1 LLHKAKALYLLWY
14 GYYKTLPKEHRY
26 SLGKRVD
33 TILVE
38 ILEAMTIASF
48 LSREEK
54 LPYVRLGI
62 RKTDTLK
69 IFLMLLWETKSLDNN
84 KYIQL
89 SEKVSEIGKML
100 GGWNGQLLKQN
111 SSNKL
116 GGEIKKVAQ
125 PADGLSAFQSL
136 ASQS

>member
-1 LLHKAKALYLLWY
+1 MLHKIKALYLLWY

-33 TILVE
+33 TMLVE
-38 ILEAMTIASF
+38 IIETITIASF

-69 IFLMLLWETKSLDNN
+69 IFLMILWETKSLDNN

-100 GGWNGQLLKQN
+100 GGWNGQLSKQN
-111 SSNKL
+111 SSDKSR
-116 GGEIKKVAQ
+116 EEK
-125 PADGLSAFQSL
+125 
-136 ASQS
+136 